1 MAPVVLPVAVAVAVA
16 LVLVAVAVA
25 LVLVAVA
32 VALVLVP
39 PHLAQLHAVVAV
51 VCRIS
56 GDFLLT
62 SGLCACR
69 NDGT

>member
-16 LVLVAVAVA
+16 LVLVAVAV
-25 LVLVAVA
+25 V
-32 VALVLVP
+32 LVLVP

-62 SGLCACR
+62 SCLCACR

>member
-1 MAPVVLPVAVAVAVA
+1 MAPVVLPVA
-16 LVLVAVAVA
+16 VAVAVA